1 MSAASIEDRLAITD
15 LTIAY
20 CWALDG
26 RRWDLLDDVFTVDAL
41 AQLGESVSG
50 LPAIKARV
58 SSALGMLD
66 DSQHMVSN
74 HEVDVDGDRA
84 TCRCYFQ
91 AQHVRTAAVGGPN
104 FIIAGR
110 YEDQLVRTLEGWR
123 IRQRVL
129 TVMWREG
136 NVAVVRPDLE
146 PTAGGSGA

>member
-1 MSAASIEDRLAITD
+1 MSAPSIDDRVAITD

-26 RRWDLLDDVFTVDAL
+26 RQWDLLDGVFTADAS
-41 AQLGESVSG
+41 AELGEAVSG

-66 DSQHMVSN
+66 DSQHMVTN
-74 HEVDVDGDRA
+74 HDVHVEGDRA

-91 AQHVRTAAVGGPN
+91 AQHVRKAAVAGPN

-110 YEDQLVRTLEGWR
+110 YEDQLVRTSAGWR
-123 IRQRVL
+123 IHRRVL

-136 NVAVVRPDLE
+136 NLAVVRPELE
-146 PTAGGSGA
+146 APSGGSGA